1 MSHQNDKVQAFVTRY
16 TPEPE
21 LEEKEE
27 EETPKQET
35 ED

>member
-1 MSHQNDKVQAFVTRY
+1 MSHQNDKVQAFVTRL

-21 LEEKEE
+21 VEKKEE
-27 EETPKQET
+27 EETPEEET

>member
-27 EETPKQET
+27 ETSEQET

>member
-1 MSHQNDKVQAFVTRY
+1 MSHQNDKVQAFVTRL

-21 LEEKEE
+21 VEEKEE
-27 EETPKQET
+27 DTPEQET

>member
-21 LEEKEE
+21 QEEKEE
-27 EETPKQET
+27 ETPEEET

>member
-1 MSHQNDKVQAFVTRY
+1 MAHQNDKVQAFVTRY

-21 LEEKEE
+21 VEKKED
-27 EETPKQET
+27 ETSEQET